1 MGSIKGEMRPMAKQ
15 TKKARPTKST
25 KPPSVGI
32 VITPRQPPSQEE
44 FRRARD
50 LLRQRADALV
60 LELAMRYLASNAAEL
75 TTVLDA
81 MDGLAELERMHR
93 PAVGATV
100 APSCA
105 GPAERSAEG
114 RTGPPVASGISFNA
128 AKVAVKAGTAIG
140 TVKWF
145 SLQKGFGFIVH
156 ADTGK
161 DVFVHISAVE
171 KAGLTKLDEGQQI
184 EFELLEESRG
194 KTSAV
199 NLKLM

>member
-1 MGSIKGEMRPMAKQ
+1 MAKQ

-25 KPPSVGI
+25 KPSVTI
-32 VITPRQPPSQEE
+32 AVTPQQPPSQEE

-60 LELAMRYLASNAAEL
+60 LELAMRYLASKAEEL

-81 MDGLAELERMHR
+81 MDSLAELERMHR
-93 PAVGATV
+93 LAAGAT
-100 APSCA
+100 AAASCA
-105 GPAERSAEG
+105 GPADPSAEG
-114 RTGPPVASGISFNA
+114 RTGPRAASGISFIADKVA
-128 AKVAVKAGTAIG
+128 AKAAMAIG

-145 SLQKGFGFIVH
+145 NSQKGFGFIVH

-184 EFELLEESRG
+184 EFELEESRG
-194 KTSAV
+194 KASAV
-199 NLKLM
+199 NLKLK